1 MALESEVAVE
11 AGLVGRARNLIE
23 QGLLLQQSAT
33 IGAMTEWDDAVNGLL
48 EDVNRALAQPGF
60 TSQPLERYLGILIEL
75 YQQSLADID
84 SFRDDQA
91 AKAAELHQQRWEI
104 IG

>member
-1 MALESEVAVE
+1 MALESEVE
-11 AGLVGRARNLIE
+11 THLIGCARDLIE
-23 QGLLLQQSAT
+23 QGLSLRQ
-33 IGAMTEWDDAVNGLL
+33 GASLNVFTQWDEAVNELV
-48 EDVNRALAQPGF
+48 EEVNRALAESDF
-60 TSQPLERYLGILIEL
+60 TSRPLQRHLAMLIEL

-104 IG
+104 TG